1 MLPQRFRVDIS
12 YRTIVFIVAFILALW
27 IIYLIRDLIL
37 ILFVSVILM
46 SALSPMVNFFTNLK
60 LPKALAIAITY
71 IIVIGVVS
79 GVFAT
84 SIQPLAEETS
94 KLAVNV
100 PPLLK
105 KIFNISNFDTSF
117 IQSYFTDISKNIF
130 SVTLA
135 LFGNF
140 LTIIF
145 LLVVTF
151 YLLLE
156 KESLENRIAFLFV
169 KREDRIRKSLER
181 IEDKLGAWFRGQLLL
196 SLIVGVLSYVGL
208 ILLNVPYALPL
219 ATVTGVLEVVPVI
232 GPIISSIPGILV
244 ALSISPVLSIGVGAM
259 YLVIQQL
266 ESHLI
271 VPQVMK
277 RAVGLNPLVVILTIA
292 VGSRLIGVSGA
303 VLAVPAAAVLQI
315 IVSETLEAR
324 K

>member
-156 KESLENRIAFLFV
+156 KESLENRIAFLFA

-303 VLAVPAAAVLQI
+303 VLAVPAAAVLRI